1 MKWRKGSFNH
11 GSVHFNAF
19 FIPQRHSKEPGA
31 LVLKI
36 IIPNGDCHRRLGTTY
51 SFLLSFLFSLFYVPF
66 IQPLKKGRPM
76 SRHKPQVQ
84 SAIRLTLNST
94 LHPLTPFFLFY
105 GKSVTMVDTRVAVAA
120 CEVSAHATIMH
131 TAL

>member
-11 GSVHFNAF
+11 GSVYFNAF

-51 SFLLSFLFSLFYVPF
+51 SFLLSFLFSMYHLLR
-66 IQPLKKGRPM
+66 PLKKGRPM

-105 GKSVTMVDTRVAVAA
+105 GKSVTMVDTRVAVAG
-120 CEVSAHATIMH
+120 
-131 TAL
+131 L